1 MKTETRIALGS
12 SAFLI
17 LVFIIYLAWS
27 REATG
32 SACLLFGACAYGLL
46 GGYTLLQVHKRR
58 GIPRPEDSVDATQAD
73 GAGEIGFFPAASM
86 WPAGIGVGAV
96 FFGVAMIY
104 GSWYWL
110 IGGILLFG
118 AIIGFVVEGET
129 REGGPDDPGTAHPS
143 MDVAATTTEH
153 RLEVLARWGEEHA
166 EHAEHD

>member
-1 MKTETRIALGS
+1 MRMETRVALGS

-32 SACLLFGACAYGLL
+32 SACLLFGALAYGLL
-46 GGYTLLQVHKRR
+46 GGYTYLQLRKRQ
-58 GIPRPEDSVDATQAD
+58 GIPRPEDNVDATQAD
-73 GAGEIGFFPAASM
+73 GAGEVGFFPGASM

-110 IGGILLFG
+110 IGGIMLFG
-118 AIIGFVVEGET
+118 AIIGFVVEAET
-129 REGGPDDPGTAHPS
+129 REDGPDDPGTTHPS
-143 MDVAATTTEH
+143 ASVPASTPEERTEDI
-153 RLEVLARWGEEHA
+153 ARWS
-166 EHAEHD
+166 

>member
-1 MKTETRIALGS
+1 MRNESRIALGS

-17 LVFIIYLAWS
+17 LVFIVYLAWS

-32 SACLLFGACAYGLL
+32 STCLLFGAVAYGML
-46 GGYTLLQVHKRR
+46 GGYAYLQLRKRN
-58 GIPRPEDSVDATQAD
+58 GIPRPEDNFDATQAD

-110 IGGILLFG
+110 IGGIMLFG
-118 AIIGFVVEGET
+118 AIIGFVVEGEV
-129 REGGPDDPGTAHPS
+129 REDGPDDPGTAHPS
-143 MDVAATTTEH
+143 NDVPATTPES
-153 RLEVLARWGEEHA
+153 RAEVLSRWGGPRTPA
-166 EHAEHD
+166 E